1 MTMFRVGDKVMTTR
15 HPMRCGEIAK
25 IVDHM
30 AVVAQDDGG
39 FGGNFVEYL
48 DWLMLD
54 PEEY

>member
-1 MTMFRVGDKVMTTR
+1 MTMFRVGDKVMATR
-15 HPMRCGEIAK
+15 HPMRCGTISR